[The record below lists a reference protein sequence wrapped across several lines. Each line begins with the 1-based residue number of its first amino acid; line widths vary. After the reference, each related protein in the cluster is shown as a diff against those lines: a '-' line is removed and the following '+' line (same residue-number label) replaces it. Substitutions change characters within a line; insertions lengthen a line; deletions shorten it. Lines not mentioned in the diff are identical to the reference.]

1 MISTLLAASAGLIL
15 GIRITLMA
23 LMLICAV
30 CIIVFVMRQHG
41 EEDGLGAISGQTETQ
56 DSFYGKELSDD
67 CFYAVV
73 CDGMGGDHDLRH
85 SDSRFEYSLVC
96 CGIAGLTTY
105 LTAELGFCRF
115 FIEKGKFLNEN
126 RCN

>member
-1 MISTLLAASAGLIL
+1 
-15 GIRITLMA
+15 MA

-56 DSFYGKELSDD
+56 DKLLRQKQVQEKGKQTQ
-67 CFYAVV
+67 AV
-73 CDGMGGDHDLRH
+73 DHDLRH

-115 FIEKGKFLNEN
+115 FY
-126 RCN
+126 

>member
-41 EEDGLGAISGQTETQ
+41 EEDGS
-56 DSFYGKELSDD
+56 SD
-67 CFYAVV
+67 
-73 CDGMGGDHDLRH
+73 
-85 SDSRFEYSLVC
+85 
-96 CGIAGLTTY
+96 ILT
-105 LTAELGFCRF
+105 
-115 FIEKGKFLNEN
+115 
-126 RCN
+126 

>member
-1 MISTLLAASAGLIL
+1 LEVKMISTLLAASAGLIL

-56 DSFYGKELSDD
+56 DSFYGKNKSKRKE
-67 CFYAVV
+67 
-73 CDGMGGDHDLRH
+73 
-85 SDSRFEYSLVC
+85 SRLKLWTMI
-96 CGIAGLTTY
+96 CGIVIAVLSI
-105 LTAELGFCRF
+105 AWFVVEL
-115 FIEKGKFLNEN
+115 LV
-126 RCN
+126 

>member
-1 MISTLLAASAGLIL
+1 MLYCQSIVLEVKMISTLLAASAGLIL

-56 DSFYGKELSDD
+56 DSFYGKTSPRERK
-67 CFYAVV
+67 A
-73 CDGMGGDHDLRH
+73 
-85 SDSRFEYSLVC
+85 DSS
-96 CGIAGLTTY
+96 CGP
-105 LTAELGFCRF
+105 
-115 FIEKGKFLNEN
+115 
-126 RCN
+126 